1 MNGALL
7 VAISAIIL
15 FAAYRIYGKYL
26 EKSWGVDPERETP
39 AYEVN
44 DGIDYVPAK
53 KTVLFGHQ
61 FSSIAGAG
69 PINGPII
76 GAMFGWVPVIL
87 WVLIGGIFIGAL
99 QDFASMYAS
108 VRSKGKSIGYIF
120 EQYVGKSGKTLFLI
134 FIWLFCIL
142 VIAAFADV
150 VAATFNGFTETAGEL
165 NRPNGSTASTSILF
179 IAVALLFALFNNKLK
194 PSALMTSICAIVLVV
209 TCIIL
214 GLNFPVFLPKGTWS
228 YLVFGYIFVASVL
241 PVWLLLQ
248 PRDYLS
254 AYLLIAMILASFVGI
269 AVARPTM
276 NLPAFNGFIANDLP
290 LFPML
295 FVVIACGA
303 VSGFH
308 SLVST
313 GTASKQISN
322 ERDMK
327 FVSFGAMLFESL
339 LAVIALVAVGA
350 LYTNN
355 AIPQGAPPV
364 VFAQAL
370 TGFLDKIGVPSNAS
384 FTLITLAISA
394 FALTSLDTVARI
406 GRLAFQELFS
416 SDSDGEQKTTLLS
429 KLSKFLGNK
438 YVATTITLLIGYTLS
453 IGGYMSIWPLFGSS
467 NQLLAA
473 LTLITAA
480 VYLKNTGKK
489 GSMLYIPMLFML
501 VVTLAALGIT
511 LFKLVNKLVSPVPFS
526 IYNDG
531 IQLIFA
537 VLLTGLAI
545 IVAWQG
551 ISKLREPQKVS
562 IS

>member
-7 VAISAIIL
+7 VAISALIL
-15 FAAYRIYGKYL
+15 LAAYIVYGKYL
-26 EKSWGVDPERETP
+26 EIAWGIDTKRETP
-39 AYEVN
+39 AHELN
-44 DGIDYVPAK
+44 DGVDYVPAK

-87 WVLIGGIFIGAL
+87 WVLLGGIFIGAL

-120 EQYVGKSGKTLFLI
+120 EQYIGKSGKTLFLT

-150 VAATFNGFTETAGEL
+150 VAATFNGFTETAGEF

-179 IAVALLFALFNNKLK
+179 IAAALVFALFNNKLK
-194 PSALMTSICAIVLVV
+194 PSALTTSMCAIILVAA
-209 TCIIL
+209 CIAL
-214 GLNFPVFLPKGTWS
+214 GLNFPVFFSKSTWS
-228 YLVFGYIFVASVL
+228 YLVFGYIFIASIL

-254 AYLLIAMILASFVGI
+254 AYLLIAMILASFIGI

-276 NLPAFNGFIANDLP
+276 NLPAFNGFIVNDLP

-355 AIPQGAPPV
+355 AMPQGTPPV

-370 TGFLDKIGVPSNAS
+370 TGFLDKLGVPSNAS

-416 SDSDGEQKTTLLS
+416 SDGEQKSLM
-429 KLSKFLGNK
+429 SKFLGNK
-438 YVATTITLLIGYTLS
+438 YIATTITLLIGYTLS

-480 VYLKNTGKK
+480 VYLKNKGKK

-501 VVTLAALGIT
+501 VVTLSALVIT
-511 LFKLVNKLVSPVPFS
+511 LYQLVNRLASPAPFS
-526 IYNDG
+526 IHNDG

-551 ISKLREPQKVS
+551 ITKLREPRKSSVF
-562 IS
+562 

>member
-7 VAISAIIL
+7 VAISALIL
-15 FAAYRIYGKYL
+15 FAAYHVYGKYL
-26 EKSWGVDPERETP
+26 EKSWGIDPKRTTP
-39 AYEVN
+39 AHEVN
-44 DGIDYVPAK
+44 DGVDYVPAK
-53 KTVLFGHQ
+53 KSVIFGHQ

-76 GAMFGWVPVIL
+76 AAMFGWVPVIL
-87 WVLIGGIFIGAL
+87 WILIGGIFIGAL
-99 QDFASMYAS
+99 QDFVSMYAS
-108 VRSKGKSIGYIF
+108 VRSKGKSIGYII
-120 EQYVGKSGKTLFLI
+120 ERYIGVSGKTLFLI
-134 FIWLFCIL
+134 FVWLFCIL

-150 VAATFNGFTETAGEL
+150 VAATFNGFTEIAGEL

-179 IAVALLFALFNNKLK
+179 IVAALVFALFNSKLK
-194 PSALMTSICAIVLVV
+194 PSALMTSTCAIILVV
-209 TCIIL
+209 ACIAL
-214 GLNFPVFLPKGTWS
+214 GLSFPIFLPKSTWS
-228 YLVFGYIFVASVL
+228 YLVFGYIFIASVL

-269 AVARPTM
+269 AAARPAM
-276 NLPAFNGFIANDLP
+276 NLPAFNGFVANDLP
-290 LFPML
+290 LFPMI

-355 AIPQGAPPV
+355 TMPHDTPPV
-364 VFAQAL
+364 IFAQAL
-370 TGFLDKIGVPSNAS
+370 TGFLNKIGVPSNAS
-384 FTLITLAISA
+384 FTLITLSISA
-394 FALTSLDTVARI
+394 FAMTSLDTVARI

-416 SDSDGEQKTTLLS
+416 SNGEQKTIC
-429 KLSKFLGNK
+429 SKFLGNK
-438 YVATTITLLIGYTLS
+438 YIATIITLLIGYTLS
-453 IGGYMSIWPLFGSS
+453 TGGYMNIWPLFGSS

-480 VYLKNTGKK
+480 VYLKKTGKK
-489 GSMLYIPMLFML
+489 GSMLYIPMIFML
-501 VVTLAALGIT
+501 VVTLTALGIT
-511 LFKLVNKLVSPVPFS
+511 LYKLMNKLVSAAPFS

-531 IQLIFA
+531 IQLVFA
-537 VLLTGLAI
+537 VLLTGLAV

-551 ISKLREPQKVS
+551 IANLRKPKKS
-562 IS
+562 SLAI